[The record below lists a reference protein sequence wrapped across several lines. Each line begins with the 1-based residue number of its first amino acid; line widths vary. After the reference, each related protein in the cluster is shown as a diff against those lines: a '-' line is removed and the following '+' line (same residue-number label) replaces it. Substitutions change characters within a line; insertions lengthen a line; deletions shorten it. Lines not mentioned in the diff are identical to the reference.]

1 MNKWKPNRTEFY
13 EAASAMGYY
22 GTEEGGLTG
31 IKDNVRKFW
40 EDIFV
45 KRVCTP
51 FIEKVL
57 SEKKGIRIL
66 DF

>member
-22 GTEEGGLTG
+22 GTDEGGLTG

-45 KRVCTP
+45 KIPC
-51 FIEKVL
+51 IN
-57 SEKKGIRIL
+57 
-66 DF
+66 